1 LLPLRKVPK
10 YPQPSEEGDGLWG
23 RRRAITPGNKGL
35 LKRIHDSAWAWD
47 LFQGPVYNRLIFRAA
62 ADYFDAVIGLAG
74 KGSPVRI
81 LDVGAGAGVVSL
93 RLAKANPDAAVVGI
107 DYARTQVG
115 VANRLK
121 KRERVVNCT
130 FQQGNA
136 MALPFPE
143 ASFDR
148 VVSVNSIKHWPDP
161 VQGLSEIRRVLRP
174 RGQAIIS
181 EADKSASPEALLAFS
196 EKYRAW
202 YIYGPLMRWI
212 LRNVV
217 FGSSYTAVELKT
229 IAGRIGFS
237 DTTIQAAPGPFFL
250 LVLTK

>member
-1 LLPLRKVPK
+1 
-10 YPQPSEEGDGLWG
+10 
-23 RRRAITPGNKGL
+23 
-35 LKRIHDSAWAWD
+35 
-47 LFQGPVYNRLIFRAA
+47 
-62 ADYFDAVIGLAG
+62 
-74 KGSPVRI
+74 
-81 LDVGAGAGVVSL
+81 VVSIS
-93 RLAKANPDAAVVGI
+93 LAKANPDAAVVGI

-115 VANRLK
+115 AANRLK

-136 MALPFPE
+136 MALPFPDM
-143 ASFDR
+143 SFDR

-174 RGQAIIS
+174 RGQAFIS
-181 EADKSASPEALLAFS
+181 EADRSASPEALLAFS

-202 YIYGPLMRWI
+202 YICGPLMRWI

-217 FGSSYTAVELKT
+217 FGKSYTAAELKT
-229 IAGRIGFS
+229 IAGRAGFS
-237 DTTIQAAPGPFFL
+237 DTTIQVAPGPFFL